1 MGKKGKSTEEVTKK
15 YEKSTTKYGKCT
27 SKVRKSK
34 QKVSEIQYVQFIE
47 NKYKKNKLWFLVG
60 FHGFSWFQDGHSVGF
75 SWFFMV
81 PGWSFMVFLE
91 NISARTVSWP
101 DDPV

>member
-34 QKVSEIQYVQFIE
+34 QIVSEIQYVQLMGTNTNNSNDKSKSDFA
-47 NKYKKNKLWFLVG
+47 NK
-60 FHGFSWFQDGHSVGF
+60 
-75 SWFFMV
+75 
-81 PGWSFMVFLE
+81 
-91 NISARTVSWP
+91 
-101 DDPV
+101 

>member
-47 NKYKKNKLWFLVG
+47 NKYKKNQLTK
-60 FHGFSWFQDGHSVGF
+60 
-75 SWFFMV
+75 
-81 PGWSFMVFLE
+81 
-91 NISARTVSWP
+91 RTPQNCILAQQSSLGLAGRRP
-101 DDPV
+101 ALA

>member
-47 NKYKKNKLWFLVG
+47 NKYKKNQLTNLNLILQTNNIETKTKK
-60 FHGFSWFQDGHSVGF
+60 SVNDF
-75 SWFFMV
+75 CSMRHV
-81 PGWSFMVFLE
+81 
-91 NISARTVSWP
+91 
-101 DDPV
+101 

>member
-34 QKVSEIQYVQFIE
+34 QKVSEIQYVQLMGTNTNNLYIIGRFC
-47 NKYKKNKLWFLVG
+47 L
-60 FHGFSWFQDGHSVGF
+60 SVCH
-75 SWFFMV
+75 
-81 PGWSFMVFLE
+81 E
-91 NISARTVSWP
+91 K
-101 DDPV
+101 

>member
-34 QKVSEIQYVQFIE
+34 QKVSEIQYVQLMGTNLYIIGRFC
-47 NKYKKNKLWFLVG
+47 L
-60 FHGFSWFQDGHSVGF
+60 SVCH
-75 SWFFMV
+75 
-81 PGWSFMVFLE
+81 E
-91 NISARTVSWP
+91 K
-101 DDPV
+101 

>member
-34 QKVSEIQYVQFIE
+34 QKVSEIQYVQLMGTNT
-47 NKYKKNKLWFLVG
+47 NKSNDKSKSDFANK
-60 FHGFSWFQDGHSVGF
+60 
-75 SWFFMV
+75 
-81 PGWSFMVFLE
+81 
-91 NISARTVSWP
+91 
-101 DDPV
+101 

>member
-34 QKVSEIQYVQFIE
+34 QKVSEIQYVQFMGTNTNNSIDKSKSDFA
-47 NKYKKNKLWFLVG
+47 NK
-60 FHGFSWFQDGHSVGF
+60 
-75 SWFFMV
+75 
-81 PGWSFMVFLE
+81 
-91 NISARTVSWP
+91 
-101 DDPV
+101 